1 MHRDY
6 SITGTQA
13 SVEVYD
19 DRVEV
24 VNPGRLPKGLSVQ
37 NLGAVSIRR
46 NELLADLFFRLH
58 KVERVGMGIRK
69 MKEGMTAAGLREP
82 TFAPDAFF
90 RAIFHR
96 SPDLALKKGVS
107 ASRTASEKMSEKM
120 SEKTSGG
127 TSGRILSALTE
138 HPEATIAD
146 LAEAIGVTGRTI
158 ERHLKRLQEQGLLRR
173 VGPDKGGLWEVLT

>member
-1 MHRDY
+1 M
-6 SITGTQA
+6 
-13 SVEVYD
+13 
-19 DRVEV
+19 
-24 VNPGRLPKGLSVQ
+24 
-37 NLGAVSIRR
+37 SIRR
-46 NELLADLFFRLH
+46 NELIADLFFRLH

-96 SPDLALKKGVS
+96 SPDLALKEGVS

-120 SEKTSGG
+120 SGG

-146 LAEAIGVTGRTI
+146 LAEAIGVTSRTI
-158 ERHLKRLQEQGLLRR
+158 ERHLKRLQEGGLLRR
-173 VGPDKGGLWEVLT
+173 IGPDKGGSWEVLA